1 LLHQVNGVILLYVIL
16 MQEED
21 SLEETQRYKI
31 SILEE
36 GTYFTIYFPKL
47 LKNSK
52 KYSAAFFVCL
62 TFIK

>member
-1 LLHQVNGVILLYVIL
+1 LYVVL

-21 SLEETQRYKI
+21 SLEGTWKYKI

-52 KYSAAFFVCL
+52 KSIQQLFFVRL